1 MSENR
6 SSIGGQAVIEGVMM
20 RSPTQYAT
28 AVRTPQGRIVIQ
40 KTPFTSVVRRFKI
53 LNVPV
58 LRGAFGLVETL
69 YIGIQSLTFSAS
81 QAVDENEPR
90 KKKKGRLGTSVALAG
105 SVVMALGLGL
115 LLFFYIPL
123 LLTEVLGFEN
133 GIVFNLVDGVFRL
146 AVFLLYILAISRWKE
161 MRRVF
166 QYHGAEHMTIY
177 AFESGEELSAENA
190 KKYSTCHPRCG
201 TSFLIVVML
210 VSILVFVFLGR
221 PQTIGDRLLRFALI
235 PLIAGIS
242 FEFIKLSAKRKFANW
257 FRLAMWPGLALQ
269 RITTKPPTDDMLEV
283 AIAALDACLDRQ
295 AVRLRIPSN

>member
-40 KTPFTSVVRRFKI
+40 KTPFTSVVRRWKI
-53 LNVPV
+53 LNIPV
-58 LRGAFGLVETL
+58 LRGAFTLVETL
-69 YIGIQSLTFSAS
+69 FIGIQSLTYSAA
-81 QAVDENEPR
+81 QAVDEGESRR
-90 KKKKGRLGTSVALAG
+90 KKKGKFGTSVALVG
-105 SVVMALGLGL
+105 SVVVALGLGL

-123 LLTEVLGFEN
+123 LLTEVLGFRN
-133 GIVFNLVDGVFRL
+133 GVVFNLVDGFFRL
-146 AVFLLYILAISRWKE
+146 AVFLLYIFAISRWKE
-161 MRRVF
+161 MSRVF

-177 AFESGEELSAENA
+177 AFESGEELTTENA
-190 KKYSTCHPRCG
+190 RKYSTLHPRCG

-210 VSILVFVFLGR
+210 VSIVVFVFLGR
-221 PQTIGDRLLRFALI
+221 PETIGDRLLRFALI

-242 FEFIKLSAKRKFANW
+242 FEFIKLSSKRTFASL
-257 FRLAMWPGLALQ
+257 FKPAIWPGLALQ

-295 AVRLRIPSN
+295 AVKLRIPSN

>member
-40 KTPFTSVVRRFKI
+40 KTPFKSLVRRFRI
-53 LNVPV
+53 LNVPI
-58 LRGAFGLVETL
+58 LRGAFALIETL
-69 YIGIQSLTFSAS
+69 YIGVQSLTFSAS
-81 QAVDENEPR
+81 QAVDEDKSR
-90 KKKKGRLGTSVALAG
+90 KKKGKLATSAALAG

-123 LLTEVLGFEN
+123 LLTEILGFQN
-133 GIVFNLVDGVFRL
+133 GIVFNLVDGAFRL
-146 AVFLLYILAISRWKE
+146 AVFLLYIFAISRWKE

-177 AFESGEELSAENA
+177 AFESGEELTAENA
-190 KKYSTCHPRCG
+190 KKFSTFHPRCG

-210 VSILVFVFLGR
+210 VSIAVFVFLGR
-221 PQTIGDRLLRFALI
+221 PHTIGDRLLRFALI

-242 FEFIKLSAKRKFANW
+242 FEFIKLSAKERFAKL
-257 FRLAMWPGLALQ
+257 FKPAIWPGLALQ
-269 RITTKPPTDDMLEV
+269 KITTKPPTDDMLEV
-283 AIAALDACLDRQ
+283 AIAALEACLDRQ
-295 AVRLRIPSN
+295 AVRLGVPSN